1 MITNNGSTADLCGL
15 STDEKPTDAA
25 VNTKFL
31 ELDTGK
37 FYYFDGTDWLEI
49 GGAA

>member
-1 MITNNGSTADLCGL
+1 MITNSGASADLCGL
-15 STDEKPTDAA
+15 STDSKPTDAV
-25 VNTKFL
+25 VNTIFL

-37 FYYFDGTDWLEI
+37 FYYFDGTDWQEV